1 VLSMATKTRPR
12 RKEGSP
18 EQDES
23 RLIRKAKGDPKS
35 FGELYE
41 RYLNKIYTYI
51 FYRVGNHADAEDL
64 TSRVFQKAFVHLPGY
79 EPQGLP
85 FSAWLYRIAHNMVA
99 NWYRDQSRRKVVG
112 LDEATRH
119 SAEEE
124 PGSVMERTAE
134 REMLLKIIRQLSADK
149 QQVLILKFAEG
160 YSNTEIGVI
169 LGKSEGAVKS
179 LYHRTLLH
187 LKDAVKKNQ
196 NDKP

>member
-1 VLSMATKTRPR
+1 MAAQTKPR
-12 RKEGSP
+12 KGASP
-18 EQDES
+18 EEGEAG
-23 RLIRKAKGDPKS
+23 LIRRAKSDPKA

-41 RYLNKIYTYI
+41 RYIKKIYTYI
-51 FYRVGNHADAEDL
+51 YYRVGSHADAEDL
-64 TSRVFQKAFVHLPGY
+64 TSRVFQKAFIHLPGY
-79 EPQGLP
+79 EHQGLP

-124 PGSVMERTAE
+124 PGSTMERASE
-134 REMLLKIIRQLSADK
+134 RDALLKIIRRFSADK

-160 YSNTEIGVI
+160 YSNTEIGKI

-179 LYHRTLLH
+179 LYHRTLIQLRDELGKTH
-187 LKDAVKKNQ
+187 DHQ
-196 NDKP
+196 S